1 MKEPKLRGS
10 GLPDISDASL
20 DWSPSGR
27 EVSSDALLDGITWRR
42 VTAFCIDFAIL
53 ALIVSAIWAALWA
66 LTLLTFGLLSVL
78 LFIPALIPVVYHS
91 LMISGRR
98 SATCGMQIMGIEV
111 RATDGQRPSL
121 LQAFAMTAL
130 FYVTITFTT
139 LLILLV
145 ALFNDRRRCVHD
157 ILSGTIV
164 VLSDP
169 DL

>member
-1 MKEPKLRGS
+1 MRGS
-10 GLPDISDASL
+10 DLPNISDASL
-20 DWSPSGR
+20 DWTHATR
-27 EVSSDALLDGITWRR
+27 EIDSSALLEGVTWRR

-53 ALIVSAIWAALWA
+53 SLVVAAAWATLWA
-66 LTLLTFGLLSVL
+66 LTLVSFGLLSGF
-78 LFIPALIPVVYHS
+78 LFLPALIPVIYHS
-91 LMISGRR
+91 LMIGGRR

-111 RATDGQRPSL
+111 RAVDGQRPSL

-130 FYVTITFTT
+130 FYVSIAFTT
-139 LLILLV
+139 LLILVV